1 MSTDNTDKN
10 RAKKVEFNLEDI
22 EEHDSL
28 QVSEEERPLY
38 YGSVKDIR
46 GAQMDYFFGT
56 DKETEKNMTMKEME
70 ERKKQITK
78 FQKEL
83 LVMSTENN
91 EQELARQSLALS
103 TPQVHRAIHQGLQDE
118 LAAWGSDDE
127 DSIKENDEAEDY
139 VMVPTTPSLPSEAQ
153 IEQIQALEAKLQDSV
168 NDNVKLQT
176 RIDLLEQQVEL
187 LQQENEQ
194 SETMPIEATTE
205 ARNVKSIVAAIE
217 EEGEHA
223 ARRKSIQQLEA
234 NLRSQQLPSPS
245 GKATRALGMTEVVNG
260 DEAQDGLSSSVEMD
274 RLRSEIEDLKDSLA
288 KEQSDKEASARDRD
302 AVNDKLEEL
311 QGELDQERELSQQL
325 RTESE
330 ALSQEKEMHESQVED
345 LQKQVEDIQK
355 RRDFELTELLE
366 QKAAQVVLEY
376 EGKIQDFERQLR
388 EARIKNIEDEAAVA
402 SSKEESNRQV
412 NELQQQF
419 ETRLAH
425 IQSEY
430 DTKILA
436 LEAQLQEEQN
446 RNSGRTL
453 QDDDDSQ
460 NPVEKLL
467 QAAIA
472 ANLDEI
478 QEIELL
484 TAYEAK
490 MKETVESYEEKIDQ
504 LQSTNSS
511 THTGNKHINEL
522 QDEITKLRSELN
534 AAATKERDSR
544 TQYTSRIAELESLL
558 SKQKKEYE
566 AMLEELEEAAIH
578 QQMKAVSFSD
588 DGIEGV
594 SGNATEQSAIVIK
607 DMQERHERQIKAAAD
622 AHGIQIEAL
631 KRQLKEAIQSK
642 TQLEAL
648 LREAE
653 SIDGIQIEALKR
665 QLKEAIQSKTQ
676 LEALLREAESMQSKE
691 QETPSNSRSYAG
703 TLVEN
708 NAARIYELE
717 SELPTQET
725 LHAKRLSDMETALKD
740 NRKELE
746 EMESNFDILENE
758 NSRLK
763 DELDKQTSVME
774 AALFQSET
782 KLVSQAALLKVLTS
796 EVESIKEEKTLQD
809 SQILKFEMETNQLS
823 LENQELQNKIASEE
837 SQLKRLALSNM
848 EAESRSKEQQERIE
862 SLENEIDQLRSDA
875 YLKEE
880 SHIMELDH
888 LKGQLFSK
896 EETIKEMD
904 SEVERIKT
912 ELSLQESRT
921 FEIEAQV
928 LQRETTREEY
938 QKQIKSVQSK
948 LQDVIDVT
956 RQKESEL
963 RDQNRLSEELYEHRL
978 SELGEKYQ
986 HDSNIL
992 RTELAD
998 LQELFT
1004 QAQMERSR
1012 LQVSNEEIRET
1023 LSELLEKYE
1032 AQKQVILGYRA
1043 SLKENHLVNRTSS
1056 LRSFDGKS
1064 LDSDGME
1071 KAPVPPRT
1079 IAAVVMPECA
1089 SDSNISAMSPHH
1101 ESPPRARAQ
1110 REEAQQN
1117 FEGIRWK
1124 LEELDG
1130 KVSNISADD
1139 FDFAYRKELLKVE
1152 VLTLQSVL
1160 ETEYFSFFNSLRLQQ
1175 SDTESNNVSD
1185 SRDRDTDSLGNELLR
1200 CKQRLQGLTDRLE
1213 ELAVAHFVDDED
1225 DESHEQQG
1233 DYLEMLK

>member
-1 MSTDNTDKN
+1 MSTDSTDKN

-311 QGELDQERELSQQL
+311 QGELDQERELSQHL

-330 ALSQEKEMHESQVED
+330 ALSQEKEMYESQVDD

-355 RRDFELTELLE
+355 RHEFELTELLE

-376 EGKIQDFERQLR
+376 EGKLQDFERQLR
-388 EARIKNIEDEAAVA
+388 EARSKNIEDEAAVA

-504 LQSTNSS
+504 LQSTNSR

-578 QQMKAVSFSD
+578 QQIKTVSFSD

-594 SGNATEQSAIVIK
+594 SGNSTEQSAIVIK

-622 AHGIQIEAL
+622 AH
-631 KRQLKEAIQSK
+631 
-642 TQLEAL
+642 
-648 LREAE
+648 
-653 SIDGIQIEALKR
+653 GIQIEALKR

-717 SELPTQET
+717 SELSTQET
-725 LHAKRLSDMETALKD
+725 LHAKRLNDMETALKD

-948 LQDVIDVT
+948 LQDVIDET

-963 RDQNRLSEELYEHRL
+963 RDQNRLSEELYQNRL

-1004 QAQMERSR
+1004 QAQTERSR